1 MACKESAKPG
11 AVYPPAGSAGR
22 VLSLRGVRCANCLR
36 AQPGGQGAES
46 TGRSVR
52 ELPPGAARREEYIA
66 RTATGAGGVLGLRGA
81 GCANCLRAQP
91 GQSKTD
97 SDLTWR
103 TWAVRASTAYSYSMA
118 WYMKLTS

>member
-11 AVYPPAGSAGR
+11 AVHPPTGSAGR
-22 VLSLRGVRCANCLR
+22 VLSLRGVRCA
-36 AQPGGQGAES
+36 
-46 TGRSVR
+46 
-52 ELPPGAARREEYIA
+52 I
-66 RTATGAGGVLGLRGA
+66 
-81 GCANCLRAQP
+81 CLRAQP

>member
-1 MACKESAKPG
+1 MHEPLPAREVCWVYG
-11 AVYPPAGSAGR
+11 AFG
-22 VLSLRGVRCANCLR
+22 
-36 AQPGGQGAES
+36 
-46 TGRSVR
+46 
-52 ELPPGAARREEYIA
+52 A
-66 RTATGAGGVLGLRGA
+66 RTASRRSLAGGVLGLRGA
-81 GCANCLRAQP
+81 WCAICLRAQP

>member
-11 AVYPPAGSAGR
+11 AVYLSVGS
-22 VLSLRGVRCANCLR
+22 
-36 AQPGGQGAES
+36 
-46 TGRSVR
+46 
-52 ELPPGAARREEYIA
+52 
-66 RTATGAGGVLGLRGA
+66 AGGVLGLRGVR
-81 GCANCLRAQP
+81 CAICPRAQP